1 MDEKNIEALEKF
13 LSQSLVG
20 LHHLFDHKA
29 IAEILKKPTEDG
41 DFFSFDNLGKIQGL
55 MDDLLKHE
63 TLEAKKAFLNR
74 LDTKSYEILLRTYFH
89 IVENTVAS
97 SKPLKH

>member
-20 LHHLFDHKA
+20 LHHLFDHDSIAA
-29 IAEILKKPTEDG
+29 ILRKPTDDG
-41 DFFSFDNLGKIQGL
+41 DFFSFDNLGKIQSL
-55 MDDLLKHE
+55 MDDLLKHDS
-63 TLEAKKAFLNR
+63 LDAKRAFLRR
-74 LDTKSYEILLRTYFH
+74 LDSKSYEILLRTYFH